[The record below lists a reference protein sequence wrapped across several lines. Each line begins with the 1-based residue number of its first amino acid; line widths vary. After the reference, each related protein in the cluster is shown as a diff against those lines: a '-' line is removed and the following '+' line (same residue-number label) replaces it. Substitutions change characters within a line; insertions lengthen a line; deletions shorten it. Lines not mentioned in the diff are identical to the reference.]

1 MLVNK
6 RLLQMTSGHRGP
18 LFGVTA
24 LLCAT
29 TASYWL
35 QAWLL
40 AQALAAL
47 VLMAREPAA
56 RDDGTYGPLVPYLV
70 GVLACGVGRLVLQQ
84 LHARLASSLGSG
96 VRLHVRRSLAHRL
109 LQPER
114 LRDTSERSGARRL
127 ALSEGVDGVDT
138 YISQYIP
145 HAFQLQIVV
154 PALLLWIA
162 WLNPLLALA
171 LALAVA
177 VAVGA
182 PKLWS
187 KRLAKRG
194 QHHWDSYEA
203 LSADFLEALQGMRT
217 LKILHAVPRTRA
229 RLNNRSQQLHRA
241 TVSTMRTSL
250 VDTALA
256 DFGIQAGLLAA
267 AAMAAIAAMGQG
279 PLAGPESAGM
289 TYFLLM
295 LSSEVFRPVRD
306 LARQWHAGYLGL
318 SALGSIDAAGGA
330 DDGKPTPRWEGQQ
343 ADSGLEKV
351 HELATIHKAPTS
363 PDDANALDRPETL
376 TLDRVS
382 FRYSD
387 ADPWVLH
394 QASARIRRGGLT
406 ALAGVSGAGKSTLFD
421 LLLGFLPVGENRIRL
436 DGRPLR
442 PSDVIVVSQRSYL
455 FPGTVRE
462 NLRVVAPA
470 ASEAHFW
477 SVLDAAG
484 LGEELR
490 QWPEGLDTVLSEGGG
505 SVSGGQLQR
514 LAIARALLVDRPV
527 LLLDEPTSALNAE
540 LAGLVLAGLRR
551 VSFQRIVLMIAHR
564 PEALAAADTVLR
576 LSEGQLLTTRQPE
589 AVTL

>member
-6 RLLQMTSGHRGP
+6 RLLQMTVGHRRR
-18 LFGVTA
+18 LAGVTA

-35 QAWLL
+35 QAWFL
-40 AQALAAL
+40 AQSLAAL
-47 VLMAREPAA
+47 VVLVKVPEEP
-56 RDDGTYGPLVPYLV
+56 DGGTYGPLVPYLA
-70 GVLACGVGRLVLQQ
+70 GVLACGLGRLVLQQ
-84 LHARLASSLGSG
+84 LHSRLASSLGSG
-96 VRLHVRRSLAHRL
+96 VRLNVRRSLTDRL

-114 LRDTSERSGARRL
+114 LRDTSDRSGARRL
-127 ALSEGVDGVDT
+127 ALSEGVDGVDS

-162 WLNPLLALA
+162 WLNPLLSLA
-171 LALAVA
+171 LGLAVA
-177 VAVGA
+177 IAVGA

-187 KRLAKRG
+187 KALAKRG
-194 QHHWDSYEA
+194 QHHWDTYEA

-229 RLNNRSQQLHRA
+229 RLNDRSHQLHRA

-256 DFGIQAGLLAA
+256 DFGIQAGMLAA
-267 AAMAAIAAMGQG
+267 AALAALAVMGQG
-279 PLAGPESAGM
+279 PLPGQEAAAV

-330 DDGKPTPRWEGQQ
+330 DHGNAPARPDK
-343 ADSGLEKV
+343 GLAEA
-351 HELATIHKAPTS
+351 LALEPGH
-363 PDDANALDRPETL
+363 ALGLPETL
-376 TLDRVS
+376 ALDRVS

-387 ADPWVLH
+387 EDPWVLH
-394 QASARIRRGGLT
+394 EASAEIPRDGIT

-421 LLLGFLPVGENRIRL
+421 LLLGFLPSGGGRISL
-436 DGRPLR
+436 DGRPLTAG
-442 PSDVIVVSQRSYL
+442 DVSVVSQRSYL
-455 FPGTVRE
+455 FPGTIRE
-462 NLRVVAPA
+462 NLRVVAPSA
-470 ASEAHFW
+470 TEADFRD
-477 SVLDAAG
+477 VLETAG
-484 LGEELR
+484 LGEELQ
-490 QWPEGLDTVLSEGGG
+490 QWPDGLDTVLSEGGG

-527 LLLDEPTSALNAE
+527 LLLDEPTSALNTE
-540 LAGLVLAGLRR
+540 LAGRVLAGLRR
-551 VSFQRIVLMIAHR
+551 ESTQRIVLMIAHR

-576 LSEGQLLTTRQPE
+576 LDDGQLFTTRQPE
-589 AVTL
+589 AATS

>member
-6 RLLQMTSGHRGP
+6 RLFQMTAGHRGR
-18 LFGVTA
+18 LAGVTA
-24 LLCAT
+24 LLCIT

-35 QAWLL
+35 QAWFL

-47 VLMAREPAA
+47 VVLVRVPGNP
-56 RDDGTYGPLVPYLV
+56 DGGTYGPLVPYLA
-70 GVLACGVGRLVLQQ
+70 GVLACGLGRLVIQQ
-84 LHARLASSLGSG
+84 FHARLASSLGSG
-96 VRLHVRRSLAHRL
+96 VRLQVRRKLADSL

-114 LRDTSERSGARRL
+114 LRDTSDRGGARRL
-127 ALSEGVDGVDT
+127 ALSEGVDGVDS

-154 PALLLWIA
+154 PALLVWIA

-182 PKLWS
+182 PKVWG
-187 KRLAKRG
+187 RALAKRG
-194 QHHWDSYEA
+194 QQHWDSYEA

-217 LKILHAVPRTRA
+217 LKILHAVPRTRG
-229 RLNNRSQQLHRA
+229 RLHHRSQELHRA

-256 DFGIQAGLLAA
+256 DFGIQAGMLAA
-267 AAMAAIAAMGQG
+267 AALAAFAALGQG
-279 PLAGPESAGM
+279 PLPGPESAAI

-330 DDGKPTPRWEGQQ
+330 DTRGDRTLTGEGQ
-343 ADSGLEKV
+343 ARSAHGALYAHGAV
-351 HELATIHKAPTS
+351 SAPGV
-363 PDDANALDRPETL
+363 RPGVVPPGRL
-376 TLDRVS
+376 TLENVS
-382 FRYSD
+382 FRYSA
-387 ADPWVLH
+387 ADPWVLRD
-394 QASARIRRGGLT
+394 ASAEIQPGGLT

-421 LLLGFLPVGENRIRL
+421 LLLGFLPAEEGHIRL
-436 DGRPLR
+436 DGQLLR
-442 PSDVIVVSQRSYL
+442 PSDVSVVSQRSYL
-455 FPGTVRE
+455 FPGTIRE

-470 ASEAHFW
+470 ATEEEMQR
-477 SVLDAAG
+477 VVEIAG
-484 LGEELR
+484 LAEELR
-490 QWPEGLDTVLSEGGG
+490 QWPQGLETVLSEGGG

-514 LAIARALLVDRPV
+514 LSIARALLVDRPV
-527 LLLDEPTSALNAE
+527 LLLDEPTSALNTE
-540 LAGLVLAGLRR
+540 LAGQVLEGLRR
-551 VSFQRIVLMIAHR
+551 EAGRRIVLMIAHR

-576 LSEGQLLTTRQPE
+576 LAHGQLHTQQQE
-589 AVTL
+589 AATL

>member
-6 RLLQMTSGHRGP
+6 RLFQMTAGHRGR
-18 LFGVTA
+18 LAGVTA
-24 LLCAT
+24 LLCVT

-35 QAWLL
+35 QAWFL

-47 VLMAREPAA
+47 VVLVRVPGNP
-56 RDDGTYGPLVPYLV
+56 DGGTYVPLAPYLA
-70 GVLACGVGRLVLQQ
+70 GVLACGLGRLVIQQ
-84 LHARLASSLGSG
+84 FHARLASSLGSG
-96 VRLHVRRSLAHRL
+96 VRLQVRRKLADSL

-114 LRDTSERSGARRL
+114 LRDTSDRGGARRL
-127 ALSEGVDGVDT
+127 ALSEGVDGVDS

-145 HAFQLQIVV
+145 HAFQVQIVV
-154 PALLLWIA
+154 PALLVWIA
-162 WLNPLLALA
+162 CLNPLLALA

-182 PKLWS
+182 PKLWG
-187 KRLAKRG
+187 KALAKRG
-194 QHHWDSYEA
+194 KQHWDSYEA

-229 RLNNRSQQLHRA
+229 RLHHRSQELHKA

-256 DFGIQAGLLAA
+256 DFGIQSGMLAA
-267 AAMAAIAAMGQG
+267 AALAAYAALGQRPLPGPETAAI
-279 PLAGPESAGM
+279 

-330 DDGKPTPRWEGQQ
+330 DARGDSTLTGEGQARSAQ
-343 ADSGLEKV
+343 VDPS
-351 HELATIHKAPTS
+351 APGM
-363 PDDANALDRPETL
+363 RPGVVPPGRL
-376 TLDRVS
+376 TLQNVS
-382 FRYSD
+382 FRYSA
-387 ADPWVLH
+387 ADPWVLRD
-394 QASARIRRGGLT
+394 ASAEIQPGGLT

-421 LLLGFLPVGENRIRL
+421 LLLGFLPAGEGRIRL
-436 DGRPLR
+436 DGQPLR
-442 PSDVIVVSQRSYL
+442 PSDVSVVSQRSYL
-455 FPGTVRE
+455 FPGTIRE

-470 ASEAHFW
+470 ATEEEIQR
-477 SVLDAAG
+477 VVEIAG
-484 LGEELR
+484 LADDLR
-490 QWPEGLDTVLSEGGG
+490 QWPHGLDTVLSEGGG

-514 LAIARALLVDRPV
+514 LSIARALLVDRPV
-527 LLLDEPTSALNAE
+527 LLLDEPTSALNTE
-540 LAGLVLAGLRR
+540 LAGRVLEGLRR
-551 VSFQRIVLMIAHR
+551 EAGRRIVLMIAHR

-576 LSEGQLLTTRQPE
+576 LAHGQLHTQQQE
-589 AVTL
+589 AATL

>member
-6 RLLQMTSGHRGP
+6 RLLQMTAGHRGR
-18 LFGVTA
+18 LAGVTA

-47 VLMAREPAA
+47 VVLVKVPEEA
-56 RDDGTYGPLVPYLV
+56 DHGISGPLVPYLA
-70 GVLACGVGRLVLQQ
+70 GVLACGLGRLVLQQ
-84 LHARLASSLGSG
+84 FHSRLASSLGSR

-109 LQPER
+109 LRPER
-114 LRDTSERSGARRL
+114 LRDTSDRSGARRL
-127 ALSEGVDGVDT
+127 ALSEGVDGVDS

-177 VAVGA
+177 IAVGA
-182 PKLWS
+182 PKLWR
-187 KRLAKRG
+187 KALAKRG
-194 QHHWDSYEA
+194 QHHWDTYEA

-229 RLNNRSQQLHRA
+229 RLNDRSHQLHRA

-256 DFGIQAGLLAA
+256 DFGIQAGMLAA
-267 AAMAAIAAMGQG
+267 AALAAIAVTGQG
-279 PLAGPESAGM
+279 ALPGPETAAM

-330 DDGKPTPRWEGQQ
+330 EHGKIP
-343 ADSGLEKV
+343 
-351 HELATIHKAPTS
+351 
-363 PDDANALDRPETL
+363 ALPAEDHTVPPPNEPACVIDPPEAL
-376 TLDRVS
+376 TLDHVS
-382 FRYSD
+382 FRYSET
-387 ADPWVLH
+387 DPWVLH
-394 QASARIRRGGLT
+394 EASAEIRRGGLT

-421 LLLGFLPVGENRIRL
+421 LLLGFLPSAENRIHM

-442 PSDVIVVSQRSYL
+442 PSDVSVVSQRSYL
-455 FPGTVRE
+455 FPGSIRE
-462 NLRVVAPA
+462 NLRVVAPTA
-470 ASEAHFW
+470 TEADFRRA
-477 SVLDAAG
+477 LETAG
-484 LGEELR
+484 LAEEL
-490 QWPEGLDTVLSEGGG
+490 QAWPDGLDTVLSEGGG

-527 LLLDEPTSALNAE
+527 LLLDEPTSALNTA
-540 LAGLVLAGLRR
+540 LAGRVLAGLRR
-551 VSFQRIVLMIAHR
+551 ESTRRIVLMIAHR

-576 LSEGQLLTTRQPE
+576 LDDGQLFTTWQSE
-589 AVTL
+589 AATR

>member
-6 RLLQMTSGHRGP
+6 RLLQMTAGHRSR
-18 LFGVTA
+18 LYGVTA

-40 AQALAAL
+40 AHALAAL
-47 VLMAREPAA
+47 VLMMREPAA
-56 RDDGTYGPLVPYLV
+56 HTGGTYGALVPYLA
-70 GVLACGVGRLVLQQ
+70 GVLACGLGRLVLQQ
-84 LHARLASSLGSG
+84 LHARLASFLGSG
-96 VRLHVRRSLAHRL
+96 VRLHVRRSLADRL

-127 ALSEGVDGVDT
+127 ALSEGVDGVDS
-138 YISQYIP
+138 YISHYIP

-162 WLNPLLALA
+162 WLNPFLALV
-171 LALAVA
+171 LAVAVA

-187 KRLAKRG
+187 KVLAKRG

-217 LKILHAVPRTRA
+217 LKILNAVPRTRA
-229 RLNNRSQQLHRA
+229 RLKDRSQQLHRA

-267 AAMAAIAAMGQG
+267 AAMAAIAALGQS
-279 PLAGPESAGM
+279 PLSGPESAAM

-318 SALGSIDAAGGA
+318 SALGSIDAASGTKDRKDPA
-330 DDGKPTPRWEGQQ
+330 LPAESRTMPPLDDPAGV
-343 ADSGLEKV
+343 SGPPK
-351 HELATIHKAPTS
+351 I
-363 PDDANALDRPETL
+363 L
-376 TLDRVS
+376 TLDHVS
-382 FRYSD
+382 FRYSE
-387 ADPWVLH
+387 AEPWVLH
-394 QASARIRRGGLT
+394 EASAEIRCGGLT

-421 LLLGFLPVGENRIRL
+421 LLLGFLAPGETRIHL

-442 PSDVIVVSQRSYL
+442 PSDVSVVSQRSYL
-455 FPGTVRE
+455 FPGTIRE
-462 NLRVVAPA
+462 NFRAVAPTA
-470 ASEAHFW
+470 AEADFRNA
-477 SVLDAAG
+477 LETAG

-490 QWPEGLDTVLSEGGG
+490 QWPDGLDTVVSEGGA

-514 LAIARALLVDRPV
+514 LAIARALLVERPV
-527 LLLDEPTSALNAE
+527 LLLDEPTSALNAD
-540 LAGLVLAGLRR
+540 LAGRVLAGLRR
-551 VSFQRIVLMIAHR
+551 ESGRRIVFMIAHR

-576 LSEGQLLTTRQPE
+576 LGDGRLSTSQQPE
-589 AVTL
+589 AAAL

>member
-6 RLLQMTSGHRGP
+6 RLFQMTAGHRGR
-18 LFGVTA
+18 LAGVTA
-24 LLCAT
+24 LLCIT

-35 QAWLL
+35 QAWFL
-40 AQALAAL
+40 AQALSAL
-47 VLMAREPAA
+47 VVLVRVPGNP
-56 RDDGTYGPLVPYLV
+56 DGGMYWPLVPYLA
-70 GVLACGVGRLVLQQ
+70 GVLACGLGRLVIQQ
-84 LHARLASSLGSG
+84 FHARLASSLGSG
-96 VRLHVRRSLAHRL
+96 VRLQVRRKLADSL

-114 LRDTSERSGARRL
+114 LRDTSDRGGARRL
-127 ALSEGVDGVDT
+127 ALSEGVDGVDS

-154 PALLLWIA
+154 PALLVWIA

-182 PKLWS
+182 PKLWG
-187 KRLAKRG
+187 KALAKRG
-194 QHHWDSYEA
+194 QQHWDSYEA

-229 RLNNRSQQLHRA
+229 RLHHRSQELHKA

-256 DFGIQAGLLAA
+256 DFGIQAGMLAA
-267 AAMAAIAAMGQG
+267 AALAAFAALGQG
-279 PLAGPESAGM
+279 PLPGPESAAI

-330 DDGKPTPRWEGQQ
+330 DTPGGRTVSGEGQ
-343 ADSGLEKV
+343 ARFPHG
-351 HELATIHKAPTS
+351 APS
-363 PDDANALDRPETL
+363 ANGAAPAPGAGPGVVPPGRL
-376 TLDRVS
+376 TLENVS
-382 FRYSD
+382 FRYSA
-387 ADPWVLH
+387 ADPWVLRDATAEI
-394 QASARIRRGGLT
+394 QPGGLT

-421 LLLGFLPVGENRIRL
+421 LLLGFLPAGEGRIRL
-436 DGRPLR
+436 DGQPLR
-442 PSDVIVVSQRSYL
+442 PSDVSVVSQRSYL
-455 FPGTVRE
+455 FPGTIRE

-470 ASEAHFW
+470 ATEEEIQR
-477 SVLDAAG
+477 VVEIAG
-484 LGEELR
+484 LEEELR
-490 QWPEGLDTVLSEGGG
+490 QWPYGLDTVLSEGGG

-514 LAIARALLVDRPV
+514 LSIARALLVDRPV
-527 LLLDEPTSALNAE
+527 LLLDEPTSALNTE
-540 LAGLVLAGLRR
+540 LAGRVLEGLRR
-551 VSFQRIVLMIAHR
+551 EAGRRIVLMIAHR

-576 LSEGQLLTTRQPE
+576 LAHGQLHTQQQE
-589 AVTL
+589 AATL

>member
-1 MLVNK
+1 
-6 RLLQMTSGHRGP
+6 MTVGHRGR
-18 LFGVTA
+18 LAGVTA
-24 LLCAT
+24 LLCAI

-35 QAWLL
+35 QAWFL

-47 VLMAREPAA
+47 VLWVKVPE
-56 RDDGTYGPLVPYLV
+56 DHDGGTYGPLIPYLA
-70 GVLACGVGRLVLQQ
+70 GVLACGLGRLMLQQ
-84 LHARLASSLGSG
+84 FHSRLASSLGSG
-96 VRLHVRRSLAHRL
+96 VRLKVRLSLADRL

-114 LRDTSERSGARRL
+114 LRDTSDRSGARRL
-127 ALSEGVDGVDT
+127 ALSEGVDGVDS

-162 WLNPLLALA
+162 WMNPLLALA
-171 LALAVA
+171 LAFAVA
-177 VAVGA
+177 AAVGA

-187 KRLAKRG
+187 KALAKRG
-194 QHHWDSYEA
+194 QHHWDTYEA

-229 RLNNRSQQLHRA
+229 RLNDRSHQLHRA

-256 DFGIQAGLLAA
+256 DFGIQAGMLAA
-267 AAMAAIAAMGQG
+267 AALAAIAVTGQG
-279 PLAGPESAGM
+279 ALPGPETAAM

-330 DDGKPTPRWEGQQ
+330 DHGKTSTIPSTSLTGTGTRTPEPGRAVEPPTT
-343 ADSGLEKV
+343 
-351 HELATIHKAPTS
+351 LA
-363 PDDANALDRPETL
+363 
-376 TLDRVS
+376 LDRVS

-394 QASARIRRGGLT
+394 EASAEIRRGGLT

-421 LLLGFLPVGENRIRL
+421 LLLGFLPSAENRIHM

-442 PSDVIVVSQRSYL
+442 PSDVSVVSQRSYL
-455 FPGTVRE
+455 FPGTIRE
-462 NLRVVAPA
+462 NLRVVAPTA
-470 ASEAHFW
+470 TEADFRRA
-477 SVLDAAG
+477 LETAG
-484 LGEELR
+484 LAEEL
-490 QWPEGLDTVLSEGGG
+490 QAWPDGLDTVLSEGGG

-527 LLLDEPTSALNAE
+527 LLLDEPTSALNTE
-540 LAGLVLAGLRR
+540 LAGRILAGLRR
-551 VSFQRIVLMIAHR
+551 ESTRRIVLMIAHR

-576 LSEGQLLTTRQPE
+576 LDDGQLFTTWQPE
-589 AVTL
+589 TATR